1 MTIEDQIRDEK
12 YNMILIERLLR
23 FQLYHQA
30 KLISMNILLVKKS
43 YLLMKTK

>member
-1 MTIEDQIRDEK
+1 MTIEDQIRDER

-23 FQLYHQA
+23 FQLCHQA

-43 YLLMKTK
+43 YLLIKTK